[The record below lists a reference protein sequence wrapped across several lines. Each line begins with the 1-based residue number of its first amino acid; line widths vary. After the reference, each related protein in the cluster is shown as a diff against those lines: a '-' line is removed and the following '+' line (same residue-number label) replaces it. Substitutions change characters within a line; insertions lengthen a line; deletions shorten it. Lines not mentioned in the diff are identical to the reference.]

1 VKIQAKLPFFRGRFR
16 IKKYFSGMMKK
27 TIWASFV
34 VFLAIVF
41 FSFTSK
47 KENKQKVL
55 KTIIVDA
62 GHGLMP
68 NGQHNG
74 AKGTYSYE
82 DDICLSISRI
92 LVSQLNEEL
101 PDIKIVETRTDEN
114 IVTLHRRAE
123 IANENHG
130 DLFISIHCNAM
141 PPDRHS
147 ERIGTK
153 VVTVYVGK
161 GAKRKKVTKKVPE
174 YRYWTTP
181 NPRKGTETYIWG
193 AHKNEDKE
201 VAVRENAPMMEEEN
215 YKENYGDIDPNSPE
229 FIALALLKT
238 KQFFKR
244 SATLAGFVEDEFV
257 KAGRTSSGQQ
267 QRQVGIWVLQ
277 ATAMPSVLV
286 ETGFLTN
293 REEEDYLNSIGGQQE
308 ISNCITN
315 AVKNY
320 ISWLEQHQQSSNSST
335 QNNKGSETKNSE
347 TFLNMVDAREK
358 SL

>member
-1 VKIQAKLPFFRGRFR
+1 MI
-16 IKKYFSGMMKK
+16 KK
-27 TIWASFV
+27 TILLSFFLPIIV
-34 VFLAIVF
+34 VLS
-41 FSFTSK
+41 SFTPT
-47 KENKQKVL
+47 KENNQKIL

-68 NGQHNG
+68 GGGHNG

-82 DDICLSISRI
+82 DDICLAIDKI
-92 LVSQLNEEL
+92 LVAHLQEAL
-101 PDIKIVETRTDEN
+101 PGVRIVETRTDEN
-114 IVTLHRRAE
+114 IVPLHRRAE

-141 PPDRHS
+141 PPIQHS

-153 VVTVYVGK
+153 TVTSYVGK
-161 GAKRKKVTKKVPE
+161 GKKRRKVTRKVPQ

-181 NPRKGTETYIWG
+181 NERKGTETYIWG

-201 VAVRENAPMMEEEN
+201 VAVRENAPMLQEEN

-229 FIALALLKT
+229 FIALSLLKT

-244 SATLAGFVEDEFV
+244 SATLAGFVENEFTRV
-257 KAGRTSSGQQ
+257 GRTSSGQQ
-267 QRQVGIWVLQ
+267 QRQIGIWVLQ

-293 REEEDYLNSIGGQQE
+293 REEEDYLNSSEGQDE
-308 ISNCITN
+308 IAKCITQ

-320 ISWLEQHQQSSNSST
+320 IDWLEKSNVQNSNT
-335 QNNKGSETKNSE
+335 QNNEPASSNDTKA
-347 TFLNMVDAREK
+347 FLNMIETKEK
-358 SL
+358 TGF

>member
-1 VKIQAKLPFFRGRFR
+1 MMMRTILVSFFVS
-16 IKKYFSGMMKK
+16 I
-27 TIWASFV
+27 TPV
-34 VFLAIVF
+34 L
-41 FSFTSK
+41 FSFIAK
-47 KENKQKVL
+47 KEDRQKVL
-55 KTIIVDA
+55 KTIVVDA

-68 NGQHNG
+68 NGEHNG
-74 AKGTYSYE
+74 AKGTYSFE
-82 DDICLSISRI
+82 DDICLSISRE
-92 LVSQLNEEL
+92 LVSQLHKAL

-114 IVTLHRRAE
+114 IVALHRRAE

-153 VVTVYVGK
+153 TITTYVGK
-161 GAKRKKVTKKVPE
+161 GSKRRKVTKRVPE

-201 VAVRENAPMMEEEN
+201 VAVRENAPMLEEEN

-244 SATLAGFVEDEFV
+244 SATLAGFVENEFT

-286 ETGFLTN
+286 ETGFITN
-293 REEEDYLNSIGGQQE
+293 REEEDYLNSKEGQQE
-308 ISNCITN
+308 IAKCVTD

-320 ISWLEQHQQSSNSST
+320 TDWLEKQQQPSNSNT
-335 QNNKGSETKNSE
+335 QNNNSKPDPIVDSRA
-347 TFLNMVDAREK
+347 FLDMIEK
-358 SL
+358 QENKSF

>member
-1 VKIQAKLPFFRGRFR
+1 
-16 IKKYFSGMMKK
+16 MMKR
-27 TIWASFV
+27 TILVSFFVVITAALLSFV
-34 VFLAIVF
+34 P
-41 FSFTSK
+41 K
-47 KENKQKVL
+47 KDSRQKVL
-55 KTIIVDA
+55 KTIVVDA
-62 GHGLMP
+62 GHGLVP
-68 NGQHNG
+68 DGGHNG
-74 AKGTYSYE
+74 AKGSYSYE
-82 DDICLSISRI
+82 DDICLSISRE
-92 LVSQLNEEL
+92 LVSQLQEAL
-101 PDIKIVETRTDEN
+101 PDVKIVETRTDEN
-114 IVTLHRRAE
+114 IVALHRRAE

-141 PPDRHS
+141 PPIRHS

-153 VVTVYVGK
+153 TVTTYVGK
-161 GAKRKKVTKKVPE
+161 GAKRRKVTKKVPE
-174 YRYWTTP
+174 YHYWTTP

-201 VAVRENAPMMEEEN
+201 VAVRENAPMLVEEN

-244 SATLAGFVEDEFV
+244 SATLAGFVEDEFT

-286 ETGFLTN
+286 ETGFITN
-293 REEEDYLNSIGGQQE
+293 REEEDYLNSKEGQQE
-308 ISNCITN
+308 ISKCVTV

-320 ISWLEQHQQSSNSST
+320 IGWLEKQQQPLNSST
-335 QNNKGSETKNSE
+335 QNTNS
-347 TFLNMVDAREK
+347 TSGAVKDSRAFLDMIEK
-358 SL
+358 KENNSF

>member
-1 VKIQAKLPFFRGRFR
+1 
-16 IKKYFSGMMKK
+16 MKK
-27 TIWASFV
+27 TILV
-34 VFLAIVF
+34 VFFVPSITVL
-41 FSFTSK
+41 FSFIPK
-47 KENKQKVL
+47 KDGKKKVL

-68 NGQHNG
+68 RGGHNG

-82 DDICLSISRI
+82 DDICLAIDRE
-92 LVSQLNEEL
+92 LVSQLHEAF
-101 PDIKIVETRTDEN
+101 PDITIVETRTDEN
-114 IVTLHRRAE
+114 IVQLHRRAE

-141 PPDRHS
+141 PPVRHS
-147 ERIGTK
+147 ERIGTRT
-153 VVTVYVGK
+153 VTGYVGK
-161 GAKRKKVTKKVPE
+161 GKKRKKVTRKVPQ

-181 NPRKGTETYIWG
+181 NTRKGTETYIWG

-201 VAVRENAPMMEEEN
+201 VAVRENAPMLEEEN

-244 SATLAGFVEDEFV
+244 SATLAGFVEDEFT

-267 QRQVGIWVLQ
+267 QRQIGIWVLQ

-293 REEEDYLNSIGGQQE
+293 REEEDYLNSKDGQHE
-308 ISNCITN
+308 IAKCITD
-315 AVKNY
+315 AVGSYVN
-320 ISWLEQHQQSSNSST
+320 WLEKQQQSLNSNT
-335 QNNKGSETKNSE
+335 QNNRPASSKDASAFLDMIETK
-347 TFLNMVDAREK
+347 EK
-358 SL
+358 KSH

>member
-1 VKIQAKLPFFRGRFR
+1 
-16 IKKYFSGMMKK
+16 MMKK
-27 TIWASFV
+27 TIFV
-34 VFLAIVF
+34 VFFVSLITVLS
-41 FSFTSK
+41 SFIPKGNS
-47 KENKQKVL
+47 KQKVL

-68 NGQHNG
+68 GGGHNG

-82 DDICLSISRI
+82 DDICLAIDRE
-92 LVSQLNEEL
+92 LVSQLHEAL
-101 PDIKIVETRTDEN
+101 PDVKIVETRTDEN
-114 IVTLHRRAE
+114 IVPLHRRAE

-141 PPDRHS
+141 PPFTHS

-153 VVTVYVGK
+153 TVTTYVGK
-161 GAKRKKVTKKVPE
+161 GSKRRKVTKRVPE

-201 VAVRENAPMMEEEN
+201 VAVRENAPMLQEED

-244 SATLAGFVEDEFV
+244 SATLAGFVEDEFT

-286 ETGFLTN
+286 ETGFITN
-293 REEEDYLNSIGGQQE
+293 REEEDYLNSKEGQQE
-308 ISNCITN
+308 ISKCVTD

-320 ISWLEQHQQSSNSST
+320 IEWLEKQQQPTNSNT
-335 QNNKGSETKNSE
+335 QNNNS
-347 TFLNMVDAREK
+347 TSDAVKDSRAFLDMIEEK
-358 SL
+358 ENN

>member
-1 VKIQAKLPFFRGRFR
+1 MTKRTILLCFF
-16 IKKYFSGMMKK
+16 
-27 TIWASFV
+27 V
-34 VFLAIVF
+34 AITPVL
-41 FSFTSK
+41 FSFISK
-47 KENKQKVL
+47 KEERQRVL

-62 GHGLMP
+62 GHGIMS
-68 NGQHNG
+68 NGGHNG
-74 AKGTYSYE
+74 AKGSYSFE
-82 DDICLSISRI
+82 DDICLAISRE
-92 LVSQLNEEL
+92 LVSQLQEAL
-101 PDIKIVETRTDEN
+101 PDVKVVETRTDEK
-114 IVTLHRRAE
+114 IVALHERAE
-123 IANENHG
+123 IANQNHG

-141 PPDRHS
+141 PPIRHS

-153 VVTVYVGK
+153 TVTTYVGK
-161 GAKRKKVTKKVPE
+161 GKKRKKVTRKVAE

-201 VAVRENAPMMEEEN
+201 VAVRENAPMLEEEN

-244 SATLAGFVEDEFV
+244 SATLAGFVENEFTKV
-257 KAGRTSSGQQ
+257 GRTSSGQQ

-286 ETGFLTN
+286 ETGFITN
-293 REEEDYLNSIGGQQE
+293 REEEDYLNSKDGQYE
-308 ISNCITN
+308 IAKCVTE

-320 ISWLEQHQQSSNSST
+320 ISWLEKQQLPLNSNT
-335 QNNKGSETKNSE
+335 QNNKNKPDDVKDSKA
-347 TFLNMVDAREK
+347 FLEMIEEK
-358 SL
+358 EKKGF

>member
-1 VKIQAKLPFFRGRFR
+1 
-16 IKKYFSGMMKK
+16 MMKK
-27 TIWASFV
+27 TIFV
-34 VFLAIVF
+34 VFFVPFITVL
-41 FSFTSK
+41 FSFIPKGNS
-47 KENKQKVL
+47 NQKVL

-68 NGQHNG
+68 GGGHNG

-82 DDICLSISRI
+82 DDICLAIDRE
-92 LVSQLNEEL
+92 LVSQLHEAL
-101 PDIKIVETRTDEN
+101 PDVKIVETRTDEN
-114 IVTLHRRAE
+114 IVPLHRRAE

-141 PPDRHS
+141 PPFTHS

-153 VVTVYVGK
+153 TVTGYVGK
-161 GAKRKKVTKKVPE
+161 GKKRRKVTRRVPQ

-181 NPRKGTETYIWG
+181 NLRKGTETYIWG

-201 VAVRENAPMMEEEN
+201 VAVRENAPMMEEDN
-215 YKENYGDIDPNSPE
+215 YKLNYGDIDPNSPE
-229 FIALALLKT
+229 FIALALVKT
-238 KQFFKR
+238 HQFFRR
-244 SATLAGFVEDEFV
+244 SATLAGFVEEQFI
-257 KAGRTSSGQQ
+257 KAGRTSSGGQ

-293 REEEDYLNSIGGQQE
+293 PEEEDYLNSKGGQQE
-308 ISNCITN
+308 IASCITQ

-320 ISWLEQHQQSSNSST
+320 IDWLEKNKIQNSNSRNDSPGHS
-335 QNNKGSETKNSE
+335 KDAKAFLDMIETK
-347 TFLNMVDAREK
+347 EK
-358 SL
+358 KSR

>member
-1 VKIQAKLPFFRGRFR
+1 MI
-16 IKKYFSGMMKK
+16 KK
-27 TIWASFV
+27 TILLSF
-34 VFLAIVF
+34 FLPIMVL
-41 FSFTSK
+41 FSFTPT
-47 KENKQKVL
+47 KEHKQKIL

-68 NGQHNG
+68 GGGHNG

-82 DDICLSISRI
+82 DDICLAIDKI
-92 LVSQLNEEL
+92 LVAHLEEAL
-101 PDIKIVETRTDEN
+101 PGVRIVETRTDEN
-114 IVTLHRRAE
+114 IVPLHRRAE

-141 PPDRHS
+141 PPIQHS

-153 VVTVYVGK
+153 TVTSYVGK
-161 GAKRKKVTKKVPE
+161 GKKKRKVTRKVPQ

-201 VAVRENAPMMEEEN
+201 VAVRENAPMLQEEN

-229 FIALALLKT
+229 FIALSLLKT

-244 SATLAGFVEDEFV
+244 SATLAGFVENEFTKV
-257 KAGRTSSGQQ
+257 GRTSSGQQ
-267 QRQVGIWVLQ
+267 QRQIGIWVLQ

-293 REEEDYLNSIGGQQE
+293 REEEDYLNSSEGQDE
-308 ISNCITN
+308 IAKCITQ

-320 ISWLEQHQQSSNSST
+320 IDWLEKSNIQNSNT
-335 QNNKGSETKNSE
+335 QNNEPASSNDTKAFLNLIETK
-347 TFLNMVDAREK
+347 EK
-358 SL
+358 NGF

>member
-1 VKIQAKLPFFRGRFR
+1 
-16 IKKYFSGMMKK
+16 MKK
-27 TIWASFV
+27 AVLLSFFV
-34 VFLAIVF
+34 SIILVL
-41 FSFTSK
+41 FSFTPT
-47 KENKQKVL
+47 KENKQRVL

-62 GHGLMP
+62 GHGLMAD
-68 NGQHNG
+68 GSHNG
-74 AKGTYSYE
+74 AKGSYSYE
-82 DDICLSISRI
+82 DDLCLAIDKI
-92 LVSQLNEEL
+92 LVAHLEEAL
-101 PDIKIVETRTDEN
+101 PGVRIVETRTDEN
-114 IVTLHRRAE
+114 IVPLHRRAE

-141 PPDRHS
+141 PPDQHS

-153 VVTVYVGK
+153 TVTSYVGK
-161 GAKRKKVTKKVPE
+161 GKKRRKVTRKVPQ

-201 VAVRENAPMMEEEN
+201 VAVRENAPMLQEEN

-244 SATLAGFVEDEFV
+244 SATLAGFVENEFT

-293 REEEDYLNSIGGQQE
+293 REEEDYLNSREGQDE
-308 ISNCITN
+308 IAKCITQ
-315 AVKNY
+315 AVRNY
-320 ISWLEQHQQSSNSST
+320 IDWLEKSNMQSSNT
-335 QNNKGSETKNSE
+335 QNNEPASSNDTRA
-347 TFLNMVDAREK
+347 FLNMIETNEK
-358 SL
+358 NGF

>member
-1 VKIQAKLPFFRGRFR
+1 
-16 IKKYFSGMMKK
+16 MKRA
-27 TIWASFV
+27 ILVGVFV
-34 VFLAIVF
+34 SITACL
-41 FSFTSK
+41 FSFIPKNESR
-47 KENKQKVL
+47 QKVL
-55 KTIIVDA
+55 KTIVVDA

-68 NGQHNG
+68 DGGHNG
-74 AKGTYSYE
+74 AKGSYSYE
-82 DDICLSISRI
+82 DDICLSISRE
-92 LVSQLNEEL
+92 LVSQLEQAL
-101 PDIKIVETRTDEN
+101 PDVKIVETRTDEN
-114 IVTLHRRAE
+114 IVPLHRRAE

-141 PPDRHS
+141 PPIRHS

-153 VVTVYVGK
+153 TVTTYVGK
-161 GAKRKKVTKKVPE
+161 GSKRRKVTKKVPE
-174 YRYWTTP
+174 YRFWTTP

-201 VAVRENAPMMEEEN
+201 VAVRENAPMMVEEN

-244 SATLAGFVEDEFV
+244 SATLAGFVEDEFT

-286 ETGFLTN
+286 ETGFITN
-293 REEEDYLNSIGGQQE
+293 KEEEDYLNSKDGQQE
-308 ISNCITN
+308 ISKCVTD

-320 ISWLEQHQQSSNSST
+320 IDWLEKQQQPLNSST
-335 QNNKGSETKNSE
+335 QNNNIDGNPVKDSGA
-347 TFLNMVDAREK
+347 FLEMIEK
-358 SL
+358 KENKSF

>member
-1 VKIQAKLPFFRGRFR
+1 MI
-16 IKKYFSGMMKK
+16 KK
-27 TIWASFV
+27 TILVAVFVSVIPMLFSFV
-34 VFLAIVF
+34 APN
-41 FSFTSK
+41 
-47 KENKQKVL
+47 NKQKIL
-55 KTIIVDA
+55 KTIVVDA

-68 NGQHNG
+68 GGGHNG

-92 LVSQLNEEL
+92 LVTQLQEAMPEV
-101 PDIKIVETRTDEN
+101 KIVETRTDEN
-114 IVTLHRRAE
+114 IVPLHRRAE

-130 DLFISIHCNAM
+130 DLFVSIHCNAM
-141 PPDRHS
+141 PPDQHS

-153 VVTVYVGK
+153 TVTTYVGK
-161 GAKRKKVTKKVPE
+161 GKRRRKVTKRVPQ

-201 VAVRENAPMMEEEN
+201 VAVRENAPMLQEEN

-244 SATLAGFVEDEFV
+244 SATLAGFVEQEFTKV
-257 KAGRTSSGQQ
+257 GRTSSGQQ

-286 ETGFLTN
+286 ETGFITN
-293 REEEDYLNSIGGQQE
+293 RDEEDYLNSKTGQEE
-308 ISNCITN
+308 IAQCVTA

-320 ISWLEQHQQSSNSST
+320 VSWLEKSNSQNSNT
-335 QNNKGSETKNSE
+335 QSNKPSSSHDTRPFLEMVETNEKNGHS
-347 TFLNMVDAREK
+347 
-358 SL
+358 

>member
-1 VKIQAKLPFFRGRFR
+1 MI
-16 IKKYFSGMMKK
+16 KK
-27 TIWASFV
+27 TILLSF
-34 VFLAIVF
+34 FLAIIVLL
-41 FSFTSK
+41 FSFTPT
-47 KENKQKVL
+47 KEGNRKIL
-55 KTIIVDA
+55 KTIVVDA

-68 NGQHNG
+68 GGGHNG

-82 DDICLSISRI
+82 DDICLAIDKI
-92 LVSQLNEEL
+92 LVAHLEEAL
-101 PDIKIVETRTDEN
+101 PGVRIVETRTDEN
-114 IVTLHRRAE
+114 IVPLHRRAE

-141 PPDRHS
+141 PPIQHS

-153 VVTVYVGK
+153 TVTSYVGK
-161 GAKRKKVTKKVPE
+161 GKKRRKVTRKVPQ

-181 NPRKGTETYIWG
+181 NERKGTETYIWG

-201 VAVRENAPMMEEEN
+201 VAVRENAPMLQEEN

-229 FIALALLKT
+229 FIALSLLKT

-244 SATLAGFVEDEFV
+244 SATLAGFVENEFTRV
-257 KAGRTSSGQQ
+257 GRTSSGQQ
-267 QRQVGIWVLQ
+267 QRQIGIWVLQ

-293 REEEDYLNSIGGQQE
+293 REEEDYLNSSQGQDE
-308 ISNCITN
+308 IAKCITQ

-320 ISWLEQHQQSSNSST
+320 IDWLEKSNMQNSNT
-335 QNNKGSETKNSE
+335 QNNEPASSNDTKA
-347 TFLNMVDAREK
+347 FLNMIETKEK
-358 SL
+358 NGF